1 MYAQLYMVVYFS
13 IPILNTR
20 LTHHGLACYMTKF
33 ESQSFR
39 LHSKQWGSLCSAR
52 ELLAQSAVSACI
64 CVEVKGQWEGQS
76 LAIFL
81 IW

>member
-1 MYAQLYMVVYFS
+1 MIVYFS

-20 LTHHGLACYMTKF
+20 LTHHGLACYVTKF

-39 LHSKQWGSLCSAR
+39 LLSKKGGGLCSAR
-52 ELLAQSAVSACI
+52 ELLAQSAV
-64 CVEVKGQWEGQS
+64 CVKVTGQGVNQS
-76 LAIFL
+76 LATFL